1 MVSRNCGSMDATI
14 SLATEGPLH
23 GQAHSLGRTEG
34 PLHGQ
39 AHSPGRTEG
48 PLHGQAHSPGRTEG
62 PLLGQAHT
70 PTLCTVATLRKR
82 SFHYIG
88 YQKEKSRTPPFKWTK
103 MFGNQAFSARF
114 TKGSGC
120 GLVSRNCGSLDATTE
135 GLLHGP
141 AHWTYRG
148 PCPPNLAPV
157 WLKLPRWTKS
167 GTRLT

>member
-1 MVSRNCGSMDATI
+1 LVSRKCGSLDATI

-23 GQAHSLGRTEG
+23 GQAHSL
-34 PLHGQ
+34 
-39 AHSPGRTEG
+39 GRTEG

-82 SFHYIG
+82 SFYYIG

-120 GLVSRNCGSLDATTE
+120 GLVSRNCGSLDATISLATVKKWA
-135 GLLHGP
+135 LFFP
-141 AHWTYRG
+141 TSSMRG
-148 PCPPNLAPV
+148 
-157 WLKLPRWTKS
+157 WLSESVELS
-167 GTRLT
+167 